1 MKPWLSKAAS
11 QFRDQVN
18 AAYPDRAKRLDGWI
32 GDLRHQSRKS
42 KSQHNP
48 NERGEVCALDI
59 DARLSEERGTSIYL
73 ADQIRLAAK
82 QGDRR
87 FLYVI
92 HMGKICSA
100 KSLWRWVKYKGL
112 NPHKT
117 HIHISFKPNQDGKFF
132 NIPLLGGTD
141 ETIKKA

>member
-1 MKPWLSKAAS
+1 MKPWLSKAAT

-18 AAYPDRAKRLDGWI
+18 DSFADRRKTLDGWI
-32 GDLRHQSRKS
+32 GDLRHQSTF
-42 KSQHNP
+42 SQHNP
-48 NERGEVCALDI
+48 NEQGEVCALDI
-59 DARLSEERGTSIYL
+59 DARLSEEQGIAIYL

-87 FLYVI
+87 FLYII

-100 KSLWRWVKYKGL
+100 KSLWRWKKYRGL

-117 HIHISFKPNQDGKFF
+117 HIHISFSRLWGH
-132 NIPLLGGTD
+132 L
-141 ETIKKA
+141 KAVPEILSHKR

>member
-1 MKPWLSKAAS
+1 MKPWLSKAAT

-18 AAYPDRAKRLDGWI
+18 AAYPDRNKRMDGWI
-32 GDLRHQSRKS
+32 GDLRHQSRGI

-48 NERGEVCALDI
+48 NELGEVCALDI
-59 DARLSEERGTSIYL
+59 DAGLSEEQGIAIYL

-87 FLYVI
+87 ILYI
-92 HMGKICSA
+92 IFMGKICSA
-100 KSLWRWVKYKGL
+100 KSFWRWVKYKGL
-112 NPHKT
+112 NPHNK
-117 HIHISFKPNQDGKFF
+117 HIHISFKENQNGKPF

-141 ETIKKA
+141 EVIKKA